1 MTRLHGLKRLTFAP
15 NVTHKLPTNFPHL
28 SHAPACGAD
37 CIGNAMKTSPAGI
50 AAIVLHEGIVPGP
63 YRDSV
68 GVWTYGIGHT
78 AAAGSP
84 NPENLARGMP
94 PDLDAALSDVFA
106 LFARDLAEYEADV
119 NCAVKV
125 KISQSEFDAL
135 VSFHYNTGSI
145 FRAALTDHLNA
156 GFRLKAADAFM
167 GWSKPKEI
175 IPRRKAEQALFAHGT
190 YPTGKATVWGV
201 TPTGAVI
208 WKAQRALGMAEIVA
222 LMSPPAVEIP
232 PALPSWL
239 ARLIAWFKGA

>member
-1 MTRLHGLKRLTFAP
+1 
-15 NVTHKLPTNFPHL
+15 
-28 SHAPACGAD
+28 
-37 CIGNAMKTSPAGI
+37 MKTSPAGI

-68 GVWTYGIGHT
+68 GVWTTGIGHT

-94 PDLDAALSDVFA
+94 PDLDAALRDVFR
-106 LFARDLAEYEADV
+106 LFARDLSKYEADV
-119 NCAVKV
+119 TRAVRV
-125 KISQSEFDAL
+125 PITQSEFDAL
-135 VSFHYNTGSI
+135 VSFHYNTGAI

-190 YPTGKATVWGV
+190 YPTGKATVWQVDNSGK
-201 TPTGAVI
+201 VI
-208 WKAQRALGMAEIVA
+208 WRAVRTMTAAEIIA
-222 LMSPPAVEIP
+222 AMQSPAPGAHHIPAP
-232 PALPSWL
+232 LGGNR
-239 ARLIAWFKGA
+239 ARPGIWASLWAILTGKGA